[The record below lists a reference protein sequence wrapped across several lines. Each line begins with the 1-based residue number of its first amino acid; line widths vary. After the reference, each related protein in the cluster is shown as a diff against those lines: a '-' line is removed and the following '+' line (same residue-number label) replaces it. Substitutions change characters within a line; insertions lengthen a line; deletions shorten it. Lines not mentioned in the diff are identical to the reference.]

1 MTWSWIQLQIQTHK
15 LPHIGLMKNINI
27 RFMLHKSQ
35 EYFSISKC
43 YTEYALITNISC
55 YDYRNMH

>member
-15 LPHIGLMKNINI
+15 LPHIGSMKNINI
-27 RFMLHKSQ
+27 RFILAL
-35 EYFSISKC
+35 EIC